1 MKHLP
6 ESLGISLPKI
16 PLNNLSQTFSPVF
29 SFTLNMVFIIRHED
43 MTAGYGS
50 VF

>member
-6 ESLGISLPKI
+6 ESFGIGLPKI
-16 PLNNLSQTFSPVF
+16 PLNSLSQNFSPGL
-29 SFTLNMVFIIRHED
+29 SFFLNMVFIIRHED
-43 MTAGYGS
+43 ISAGYGS

>member
-6 ESLGISLPKI
+6 ESFGICLPKI
-16 PLNNLSQTFSPVF
+16 LLNNLSQNFSPGF
-29 SFTLNMVFIIRHED
+29 AFFLNMVFIIRHED
-43 MTAGYGS
+43 ISVGYGS